1 MKRPKPSKKAMHQK
15 RLQRLENAQNHA
27 AVTGKNIFF
36 PEAGKAKVRAFL
48 NAKEAIRTNAHPTVR
63 NKRIGCKYEGWMTIS
78 LANRP
83 AEWRAQKL
91 EFYGDWAAEKQL
103 NEILPEIHEE
113 SNSNRKFEID
123 CYMTAIDGSEFKAE
137 THKIFNPKNLDDLD
151 AKVKAYIS
159 EVVDLN
165 LFDLDK
171 CYAEIRA

>member
-1 MKRPKPSKKAMHQK
+1 MKRPKLTKKAMHQK

-48 NAKEAIRTNAHPTVR
+48 NAKEAIRTNAHPAVR

-83 AEWRAQKL
+83 AEWRAKKL

-103 NEILPEIHEE
+103 NEILPEINDET
-113 SNSNRKFEID
+113 NSSRKFEID

-159 EVVDLN
+159 EVVNLN

>member
-1 MKRPKPSKKAMHQK
+1 MKRPKLSKKAMSQK
-15 RLQRLENAQNHA
+15 RQARLENAQNHA

-36 PEAGKAKVRAFL
+36 PEHKKAKVRAFL
-48 NAKEAIRTNAHPTVR
+48 NAKAAIRSNAHPEIR

-91 EFYGDWAAEKQL
+91 EFFGDWADEKRL
-103 NEILPEIHEE
+103 NEILPEIHDEE
-113 SNSNRKFEID
+113 NTRRKFEID
-123 CYMTAIDGSEFKAE
+123 CYMTAIDGSEFQTE
-137 THKIFNPKNLDDLD
+137 THRIFNPKNLDDLD

-159 EVVDLN
+159 EVVNLN
-165 LFDLDK
+165 LFNLDE